1 MNWYG
6 ERLRAVLK
14 DADEKI
20 LDQLAFQ
27 TLGRARINI
36 RENRQIDTGF
46 MTNSGYV
53 VSAQHDTHGE
63 TWPTG
68 DYPWQPGKHG
78 GTTGVS
84 HGERAEK
91 APVDTRKESAV
102 AFAAHYSI
110 FQEMR
115 RSFLYQAMQDVIK
128 SFGGIVRLE
137 KF

>member
-1 MNWYG
+1 MADGHVNWYG
-6 ERLRAVLK
+6 ERVTAVLK

-27 TLGRARINI
+27 TLGQARINI

-53 VSAQHDTHGE
+53 ISAQRNTYLQAA
-63 TWPTG
+63 TG
-68 DYPWQPGKHG
+68 ALAVADREMASP
-78 GTTGVS
+78 
-84 HGERAEK
+84 
-91 APVDTRKESAV
+91 APVNPKQESVV

-110 FQEMR
+110 FLELR
-115 RSFLYQAMQDVIK
+115 RSFLYQAMQDVVK
-128 SFGGIVRLE
+128 HFDGIVRRE